1 MHRRDYRRRVR
12 SELPGTD
19 SQSAPYESRPTGPAT
34 LISLAEASLA
44 REVARAP
51 NDPGAGMEQRVALS
65 TVRSRLTRQHS
76 GEEPAVP
83 VVAVI
88 GCTNS
93 GKSTIVNLLTGGEA
107 AGMNV
112 RASFTRS
119 LLAVVP
125 SGQEAGFGSWL
136 GSVLRGY
143 RVGDADPDVADDQP
157 RAADT
162 IRIGRGAHSRFAVLD
177 TPDFSTE
184 AAAEY
189 VRATIDAAMI
199 GDAVLLVVSDESYAD
214 DRTLRLVRLLTSLGV
229 HVAFVANKIGDDR
242 ELTRDISR
250 ALTAAGAVPLDDCR
264 SLPRAPGGTPD
275 ARLAWLTTRYGDVFR
290 RAVGSVAATQHSRR
304 DKVTRAIAIGLAHRV
319 DTVLAPLKGDAQLA
333 ADWEARCARC
343 ADTVMAGYRERLLDA
358 RVYAE
363 FAHTLARLTLL
374 LEAPIIGPVLRLTGQ
389 AVRLP
394 FRLAA
399 SAVRSAAGVAKAKDS
414 DTDAALRSLVDN
426 AAGSMREFAHLH
438 AQQGGEHAR
447 TLALNLTR
455 ATLSADLTRAVA
467 AGIESRR
474 GEIEREIEA
483 AAASMYEEL
492 SRRPRV
498 LAGLRAANIALGLG
512 SAAAVVVSH
521 GINWADAALAPLAA
535 GVQQELLRRGLGAMV
550 EKKKRQAHDSH
561 ARRVEEVIREVF
573 RREAGVLLGECVRE
587 SDINAA
593 REAMRRL
600 ASDIGVGTREGA

>member
-1 MHRRDYRRRVR
+1 M
-12 SELPGTD
+12 SGTD
-19 SQSAPYESRPTGPAT
+19 SQRAPDESKLSGPTGLT
-34 LISLAEASLA
+34 MLISLVEASLA
-44 REVARAP
+44 REVARSP
-51 NDPGAGMEQRVALS
+51 NDPGAGMEQRVVLS
-65 TVRSRLTRQHS
+65 AVRARLTHQHS
-76 GEEPAVP
+76 GDAPAIP
-83 VVAVI
+83 VVSVI

-93 GKSTIVNLLTGGEA
+93 GKSTIVNLLTGGDA

-112 RASFTRS
+112 RASYTRS
-119 LLAVVP
+119 ILAVIP
-125 SGQEAGFGSWL
+125 SEHRTGFSSWL
-136 GSVLRGY
+136 GAVLGEY
-143 RVGDADPDVADDQP
+143 RVTDAESKIENIQP
-157 RAADT
+157 QVADT
-162 IRIGRGAHSRFAVLD
+162 IRISRGSHAPFAVLD

-199 GDAVLLVVSDESYAD
+199 GDVVLLVVSDESYAD
-214 DRTLRLVRLLTSLGV
+214 DRTLRLVRLLSSIGV
-229 HVAFVANKIGDDR
+229 HVAFVANKVGDDR
-242 ELTRDISR
+242 ELSRDISR
-250 ALTAAGAVPLDDCR
+250 SLTAAGAAPLDDCR
-264 SLPRAPGGTPD
+264 SLPRAPGGSPD
-275 ARLAWLTTRYGDVFR
+275 ARLAWLAGRHGDALR
-290 RAVGSVAATQHSRR
+290 RAVGSVASKQHTRR
-304 DKVTRAIAIGLAHRV
+304 EQATRAIAIGIAHRL

-333 ADWEARCARC
+333 GDWEARCSRC
-343 ADTVMAGYRERLLDA
+343 ADAVMAGYRERLLDA

-399 SAVRSAAGVAKAKDS
+399 SAVRAAAGATRSKD
-414 DTDAALRSLVDN
+414 DNADAALRSLVDD

-455 ATLSADLTRAVA
+455 ATLSADITRAIA

-474 GEIEREIEA
+474 DEIEREIEA

-521 GINWADAALAPLAA
+521 GVNWADAALAPLAA

-593 REAMRRL
+593 HDAMRRL
-600 ASDIGVGTREGA
+600 ASDISGGAREGA